1 LQPFSTKRGQKK
13 RWGGTPYICNDGTT
27 GNVLKLK
34 EGRLRLNTVNI
45 FFIMEAM
52 KHWHRLPRIPVD
64 APGSAQSQI
73 GWGRGQH
80 NLVEAVSAH
89 SL

>member
-1 LQPFSTKRGQKK
+1 MQPFSTKRGQKK

-45 FFIMEAM
+45 FFIMEVM

-64 APGSAQSQI
+64 AS
-73 GWGRGQH
+73 
-80 NLVEAVSAH
+80 
-89 SL
+89 SLEVLKARSDGAMGNTI